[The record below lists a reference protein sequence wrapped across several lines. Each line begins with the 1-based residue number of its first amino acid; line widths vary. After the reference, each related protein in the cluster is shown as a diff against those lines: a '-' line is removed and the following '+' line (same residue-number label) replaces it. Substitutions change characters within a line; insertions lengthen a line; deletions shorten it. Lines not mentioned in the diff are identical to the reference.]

1 MVVYVK
7 VYEPLMLAMP
17 LSKWMSEFII
27 KNKKLPRGDD
37 VRKFLK
43 ECGLEEICL
52 DEGLV
57 LHRGKFILT
66 LTFPAKKSKEHII
79 VDIISSSG
87 ELSDALEIIAYHDR
101 KLEAYVIEIIPAN
114 ELEFEGNIGLE
125 PVIIDE
131 KSFEL
136 KSCPVLGHFEEE
148 EGGMFLVIDSETY
161 RIWKDSGKLDI
172 CPICGAEGLAWRK
185 NEAYCDS
192 CGFGIKV
199 EREKQ

>member
-1 MVVYVK
+1 MK

-17 LSKWMSEFII
+17 LAKWMGEFII
-27 KNKKLPRGDD
+27 ENKKLPTGDD
-37 VRKFLK
+37 VRKFLI
-43 ECGLEEICL
+43 ENNLEEICL

-57 LHRGKFILT
+57 LHRGKFVLT
-66 LTFPAKKSKEHII
+66 LTFPAKEHII

-125 PVIIDE
+125 PVIIDD

-136 KSCPVLGHFEEE
+136 KSYPVLGHFEEE
-148 EGGMFLVIDSETY
+148 KDGVFLIIDSRTY
-161 RIWKDSGKLDI
+161 QRWKESGKLDI
-172 CPICGAEGLAWRK
+172 CPICGAEGLAWRR

-199 EREKQ
+199 KEEKQ

>member
-17 LSKWMSEFII
+17 LAKWMGEFII
-27 KNKKLPRGDD
+27 KNKKLPGGDD

-52 DEGLV
+52 DEGLA
-57 LHRGKFILT
+57 LHRGRFVLT
-66 LTFPAKKSKEHII
+66 LTFPAKEHVI

-87 ELSDALEIIAYHDR
+87 ELSDALEVITYHDR

-136 KSCPVLGHFEEE
+136 KSYPVLGHFEEE
-148 EGGMFLVIDSETY
+148 EDGVFLIIDSETY
-161 RIWKDSGKLDI
+161 RIWKGSRKLGI
-172 CPICGAEGLAWRK
+172 CPICGAEGLVWRK
-185 NEAYCDS
+185 NKAYCDS
-192 CGFGIKV
+192 CGFGIKIKV

>member
-1 MVVYVK
+1 MK
-7 VYEPLMLAMP
+7 IYEPLMLAMP
-17 LSKWMSEFII
+17 LAKWMGEFII
-27 KNKKLPRGDD
+27 ENKKLPTGDD

-43 ECGLEEICL
+43 ENNLEEICL

-57 LHRGKFILT
+57 LHRGKFVLT
-66 LTFPAKKSKEHII
+66 LTFPAKEHLI

-125 PVIIDE
+125 PVIIDD

-136 KSCPVLGHFEEE
+136 KSYPVLGHFEEE
-148 EGGMFLVIDSETY
+148 KDGVFLIIDNKTY
-161 RIWKDSGKLDI
+161 QIWKESGKLDI
-172 CPICGAEGLAWRK
+172 CPICGAEGLAWRR

-192 CGFGIKV
+192 CGFGIKFK
-199 EREKQ
+199 EEEQ

>member
-1 MVVYVK
+1 MK
-7 VYEPLMLAMP
+7 IYEPLMLAMP
-17 LSKWMSEFII
+17 LAKWMSKFII
-27 KNKKLPRGDD
+27 ENKKLPTGDD

-43 ECGLEEICL
+43 ENNLEEICL

-57 LHRGKFILT
+57 LHRGKFVLT
-66 LTFPAKKSKEHII
+66 LTFPAKEHLI

-125 PVIIDE
+125 PVIIDD

-136 KSCPVLGHFEEE
+136 KSYPVLGHFEEE
-148 EGGMFLVIDSETY
+148 KDGVFLIIDSETY
-161 RIWKDSGKLDI
+161 QRWKESGKLDI
-172 CPICGAEGLAWRK
+172 CPICGAEGLAWRR

-192 CGFGIKV
+192 CGFGIKFK
-199 EREKQ
+199 EEEQ

>member
-1 MVVYVK
+1 MK

-17 LSKWMSEFII
+17 LAKWMGEFII
-27 KNKKLPRGDD
+27 ENKKLPTGDD
-37 VRKFLK
+37 VRKFLI
-43 ECGLEEICL
+43 ENNLEEICL

-57 LHRGKFILT
+57 LHRGKFVLT
-66 LTFPAKKSKEHII
+66 LTFPAKEHII

-125 PVIIDE
+125 PVIIDD

-136 KSCPVLGHFEEE
+136 KSYPVLGHFEEE
-148 EGGMFLVIDSETY
+148 KDGVFLIIDSRTY
-161 RIWKDSGKLDI
+161 QRWEESGKLDI
-172 CPICGAEGLAWRK
+172 CPICGAEGLAWRR

-199 EREKQ
+199 KEEKQ

>member
-1 MVVYVK
+1 MK

-17 LSKWMSEFII
+17 LAKWMSEFII
-27 KNKKLPRGDD
+27 ENKKLPTGDD
-37 VRKFLK
+37 VRKFLRYNN
-43 ECGLEEICL
+43 LEEICL

-57 LHRGKFILT
+57 LHRGKFVLT
-66 LTFPAKKSKEHII
+66 LTFPAKEHII

-87 ELSDALEIIAYHDR
+87 ELSDALEVIAYHDR

-125 PVIIDE
+125 PVIIDD
-131 KSFEL
+131 KGFEL
-136 KSCPVLGHFEEE
+136 KSYPVLGHFEEE
-148 EGGMFLVIDSETY
+148 KDGVFLVIDSETY
-161 RIWKDSGKLDI
+161 QRWGESGKLDI

-185 NEAYCDS
+185 NEAYCNS

-199 EREKQ
+199 KGGRQ